1 MTNALLGLGIG
12 LGGTVLVMIFA
23 THMTLFGDFK
33 HYKPIYESFKQGDYK
48 FSTLGNFIY
57 FKKGYDEIVFFPDG
71 SIQLTNGVYIHQF
84 FIYWFSP
91 YTLYYMWKFNKVK
104 DSLIYHDRL
113 NELHENELNRW
124 GMSAPVE
131 NLTDSP
137 FADYGPIG
145 PVGFQGRPGPNGNET
160 PVVKDIKPFKLLRG

>member
-104 DSLIYHDRL
+104 DSLIYHHEL
-113 NELHENELNRW
+113 NELRERELDRW
-124 GMSAPVE
+124 RDNPFA
-131 NLTDSP
+131 DSP

-145 PVGFQGRPGPNGNET
+145 PVGFQGRQGPNGNET